1 MPKDYKHCRSNS
13 YLMNKAVLVPLAFV
27 ILLAAFNLRPAFAH
41 NTLTHEDVR
50 VEVGWGNEPP
60 LVGQLNTITLEVARV
75 STNQPITNALA
86 QADIS
91 ITKGATSKPL
101 DFQPQEEP
109 GLYAATIMPTQPGQI
124 SVVFKGTIGGV
135 AFEDTSEVEDVED
148 TTRFAFPPNTG
159 GVSDETLR
167 QLQTV
172 ITDLTQQV
180 DQANIAAK
188 EAQDAAGS
196 AADLKTAVDSAYM
209 FGMIGIGVGVAGI
222 AIAVAM
228 RREKV

>member
-1 MPKDYKHCRSNS
+1 
-13 YLMNKAVLVPLAFV
+13 MNKAVLVPLAFV
-27 ILLAAFNLRPAFAH
+27 VLLAAFSLRPAFAH
-41 NTLTHEDVR
+41 NTLTHGDVR
-50 VEVGWGNEPP
+50 VEIGWGNEPP

-91 ITKGATSKPL
+91 VTKGATSKPL

-109 GLYAATIMPTQPGQI
+109 GVYAATIMPTQTGQL

-172 ITDLTQQV
+172 ISDLTQQV

-188 EAQDAAGS
+188 EAKDAAGS

-222 AIAVAM
+222 AIAVAT